1 MKRLRNFMLRL
12 IGMYIPFVIVILGI
26 SSCSYIYKDEL
37 FGRFGSQE
45 EIIEEVPV
53 EEITPIE
60 EETVDA
66 VEMESEKEPLSTD
79 GLPAINECFCP
90 ERSAG
95 DLED

>member
-1 MKRLRNFMLRL
+1 
-12 IGMYIPFVIVILGI
+12 MYIPFVIVILGI

>member
-1 MKRLRNFMLRL
+1 MLRL